1 MNKDAI
7 VFALSN
13 PNPEILPQDVSS
25 NVAIMATGRS
35 DFPNQVNNSLAY
47 PGFFRGLVDCKA
59 TTITN
64 EMKIAAAKA
73 IASVIPDEN
82 LSEEFIMPS
91 MFDASIVRNVAKAV
105 ASVAVEQGL
114 SRKRSKSGSGYL
126 SFKRFH

>member
-1 MNKDAI
+1 M
-7 VFALSN
+7 
-13 PNPEILPQDVSS
+13 PRPESWRFLPG
-25 NVAIMATGRS
+25 T

-91 MFDASIVRNVAKAV
+91 MFDASVVRNVAKSV

-114 SRKRSKSGSGYL
+114 SRKRSKSSSGYL